1 MNYLALFWQM
11 LHLSGWVRGRRY
23 VTNTALPSWISQDL
37 CWQMAQRNSQVY
49 FFPFCFVLVSF
60 SQFQNSEARQLFVSS
75 SNFLKTEVTNFNLA
89 FPLIVLLGKE
99 MSRNVLE
106 IWFDEM
112 ESVLDLFLN
121 QFRVFPWLVPFCL
134 NLPVTFATIL
144 ISRSMGVVYWSM
156 KWVTRIHIPT
166 YIKALDDFFLSQ
178 WTSQGALKL
187 AQRPPLS
194 GKRRN

>member
-1 MNYLALFWQM
+1 
-11 LHLSGWVRGRRY
+11 
-23 VTNTALPSWISQDL
+23 
-37 CWQMAQRNSQVY
+37 
-49 FFPFCFVLVSF
+49 
-60 SQFQNSEARQLFVSS
+60 
-75 SNFLKTEVTNFNLA
+75 
-89 FPLIVLLGKE
+89 
-99 MSRNVLE
+99 
-106 IWFDEM
+106 M

-194 GKRRN
+194 GKRRNQILLQTSSRFVLRKLLFYGLSVIFVQVVNSWREILRKILAQNFKSANKSRKKLNGQGARDPCALLLTPLTVLIDKRKVH